1 MSIIAR
7 LRRMSIQSKMLVSL
21 FLIGL
26 APAVIVGG
34 LAYRSCRDGQI
45 AESGLRLQT
54 LAEET
59 IDKVDRNLFE
69 RYGDVQAFA
78 ANPKALGDVEALRG
92 AANHYTRLYG
102 IYDLMLIV
110 DRDGKIIVA
119 NTEAYNGDA
128 VDSAALIG
136 QSVRGEPWFE
146 EIAAGRVKF
155 GATFFSDMER
165 NPRVA
170 EVAKTNGLCLAYAAP
185 IVDEQGNVVR
195 IWVNWASWDRI
206 VGEIMVNQRKGLEE
220 KGYQNICAQ
229 LISQQ
234 GVVLFDEQPAAILKT
249 DLAKSGLNAAQQ
261 LVAGDRGF
269 TTEFNPELNTK
280 QINGFAASKGAL
292 GFAGYRWGV
301 LVRQNAADAY
311 RLARSLALTMAIVVG
326 AAALVVA
333 AVSYGL
339 TRAICRPILNVVEV
353 VQAAAQGELT
363 KRVTVRS
370 SDEIGALGTAI
381 NQLCDSLQQM
391 VRRVIDSSRSLTQS
405 ADQLANTSGGLEQ
418 GAADTTHQT
427 ATVAAAAEQMSVGAR
442 SMAGAAEQ
450 VSANVRTVATA
461 IDQMAANM
469 TEISKN
475 VESSSAVAQEAASLA
490 EQSNERVQALGV
502 AAEEIGKVID
512 VIQDIADQTNL
523 LALNATI
530 EAARA
535 GEAGKGFAVVATE
548 VKELAKQSAV
558 ATEGIRN
565 KVLGIQASTGETVK
579 SIAQIGTAIRKVNDS
594 AKSIATAV
602 DQQNGA
608 TREISQNVARTN
620 SAAAVMAQNVSESA
634 AACQEI
640 AVNIVKVER
649 SAKETAQGATETRT
663 VGGHMQSLAG
673 ELQSLVAQYN
683 A

>member
-1 MSIIAR
+1 MSIFAR
-7 LRRMSIQSKMLVSL
+7 LRCMSIKSKMLVSL

-26 APAVIVGG
+26 TPAATVG
-34 LAYRSCRDGQI
+34 LIAYRSCRDGQV

-78 ANPKALGDVEALRG
+78 ANPKSLGDPAALRA

-102 IYDLMLIV
+102 IYDLMMIV
-110 DRDGKIIVA
+110 DRDGQILVA
-119 NTEAYNGDA
+119 NTEAFNGDA

-136 QSVRGEPWFE
+136 KSVRGETWYE
-146 EIAAGRVKF
+146 EIASGRIKL
-155 GATFFSDMER
+155 GATFYSDLER
-165 NPRVA
+165 NERVA
-170 EVAKTNGLCLAYAAP
+170 AIAKTNGLCLAFAAP

-206 VGEIMVNQRKGLEE
+206 VGEIMVNQRQGLVE
-220 KGYQNICAQ
+220 KGYQNINAQ
-229 LISQQ
+229 LISKE
-234 GVVLFDEQPAAILKT
+234 GVVLFDEQAEDILQTNLAETGLIAAKHLVDGQRGYTTERNTELKT
-249 DLAKSGLNAAQQ
+249 Q
-261 LVAGDRGF
+261 
-269 TTEFNPELNTK
+269 

-292 GFAGYRWGV
+292 GFAGYHWGV

-311 RLARSLALTMAIVVG
+311 RLARSLALSMALVVG
-326 AAALVVA
+326 VASLVVA
-333 AVSYGL
+333 AASYGL
-339 TRAICRPILNVVEV
+339 AKAICQPILDVVRI
-353 VQAAAQGELT
+353 VQGAADGELT
-363 KRVTVRS
+363 QRVTVRS
-370 SDEIGALGTAI
+370 MDEVGVLGVAV

-391 VRRVIDSSRSLTQS
+391 VRRIVDSSRSLTLS
-405 ADQLANTSGGLEQ
+405 ADQLAGTSGGLEQ
-418 GAADTTHQT
+418 GAANTTQQS
-427 ATVAAAAEQMSVGAR
+427 ATVAAAAEEMSVGAR
-442 SMAGAAEQ
+442 TMADAADQ
-450 VSANVRTVATA
+450 VSANVHTVAAA
-461 IDQMAANM
+461 IEEMAANM
-469 TEISKN
+469 SEISRN
-475 VESSSAVAQEAASLA
+475 VESSSSVAKEAAELA
-490 EQSNERVQALGV
+490 EQSNERVQMLGA
-502 AAEEIGKVID
+502 AAEEIGKVIE

-579 SIAQIGTAIRKVNDS
+579 TIAQIGAAIQKVNDS
-594 AKSIATAV
+594 SRSISAAV
-602 DQQNGA
+602 EQQNGA
-608 TREISQNVARTN
+608 TREIAQNVARTN
-620 SAAAVMAQNVSESA
+620 TAATAMARNVSESA

-640 AVNIVKVER
+640 AENIVKVEQ
-649 SAKETAQGATETRT
+649 SAKQTAQGATETRA
-663 VGGHMQSLAG
+663 VGGRMQSLAG
-673 ELQSLVAQYN
+673 ELQTLVVQFN

>member
-1 MSIIAR
+1 MSAFAR
-7 LRRMSIQSKMLVSL
+7 LRRMSIKSKMLISL

-26 APAVIVGG
+26 TPAVIVGV
-34 LAYRSCRDGQI
+34 LAYRSCRDGQVS
-45 AESGLRLQT
+45 ESGVRLQT

-110 DRDGKIIVA
+110 DRDGKILVA
-119 NTEAYNGDA
+119 NTEAYNGDP
-128 VDSAALIG
+128 VDSSSLIG
-136 QSVRGEPWFE
+136 QSVKGEAWFE
-146 EIAAGRVKF
+146 EIASGRIQH
-155 GATFFSDMER
+155 GTTFYSDLER
-165 NPRVA
+165 NERVA
-170 EVAKTNGLCLAYAAP
+170 DTAKTNGLCLAFAAP

-220 KGYQNICAQ
+220 KGYQNISAQ

-234 GVVLFDEQPAAILKT
+234 GVVLFDEQPETILRT
-249 DLAKSGLNAAQQ
+249 DLAKSGLVAAKR
-261 LVAGDRGF
+261 LVAGERGF
-269 TTEFNPELNTK
+269 TTEFNDNLNAP

-292 GFAGYRWGV
+292 GFPGYKWGV

-311 RLARSLALTMAIVVG
+311 RLARSLAVSMAIVIGIASVI
-326 AAALVVA
+326 VA
-333 AVSYGL
+333 AVSFML
-339 TRAICRPILNVVEV
+339 ARAICQPILNVVDV
-353 VQAAAQGELT
+353 VKAAAKGELT
-363 KRVTVRS
+363 KRVNVRS
-370 SDEIGALGTAI
+370 MDEIGVLGTAI
-381 NQLCDSLQQM
+381 NQLCDSMQQM
-391 VRRVIDSSRSLTQS
+391 VRRVMDSSRSLTES
-405 ADQLANTSGGLEQ
+405 ATRLTQTSGGLEH
-418 GAADTTHQT
+418 GAADTTRQT
-427 ATVAAAAEQMSVGAR
+427 ATVAAAAEEMSVGAK

-450 VSANVRTVATA
+450 VSSNVQTVAAA
-461 IDQMAANM
+461 IEQMAANM
-469 TEISKN
+469 TAISQN
-475 VESSSAVAQEAASLA
+475 VESSSTVAQEAAALA
-490 EQSNERVQALGV
+490 QQSNARVNALGT

-565 KVLGIQASTGETVK
+565 KVLGIQASTGETVQ
-579 SIAQIGTAIRKVNDS
+579 SIAQISTAIQKVNEAAQSISS
-594 AKSIATAV
+594 AV
-602 DQQNGA
+602 EQQNAA
-608 TREISQNVARTN
+608 TREISQNVSRTN
-620 SAAAVMAQNVSESA
+620 SAATTMARNVAESA

-640 AVNIVKVER
+640 AENIVKVER
-649 SAKETAQGATETRT
+649 SAKETAQGATETRE
-663 VGGHMQSLAG
+663 VGGQMQSLAS
-673 ELQSLVAQYN
+673 ELQTLVEQYN